1 VSAAVLI
8 LGAGG
13 HAKVLI
19 DALQTQ
25 GRAIL
30 GCTDLD
36 PAKRG
41 STVNA
46 VQILGGDE
54 YVLTLE
60 PRGTLLVNGV
70 GSVNLPDVRRAVF
83 ERFKAA
89 GFTFAT
95 VVHPRATVS
104 AQAILEEGAQ
114 VMAGAVV
121 QTNAVIGANTIVN
134 TGAVIDH
141 DCRIG
146 AHCHVAPGCS
156 LSGTVS
162 VGESSHVGT
171 GAVIVQ
177 GVTLGERC
185 LVAAGAVVTQS
196 WGAGV
201 KLMGVPARAG

>member
-1 VSAAVLI
+1 VNAAVLI

-19 DALQTQ
+19 DALMAQ
-25 GRAIL
+25 GRSIV

-36 PAKRG
+36 PRKHG
-41 STVNA
+41 SMVNA
-46 VQILGGDE
+46 VPIVGGDE
-54 YVLTLE
+54 YVAALE
-60 PRGTLLVNGV
+60 RSTLLVNGV
-70 GSVNLPDVRRAVF
+70 GSINVTDVRRSIF
-83 ERFKAA
+83 ERFKAK

-95 VVHPRATVS
+95 VVHPAATVS
-104 AQAILEEGAQ
+104 PHAVLEEGAQ

-121 QTNAVIGANTIVN
+121 QANAVIGANTIVN

-141 DCRIG
+141 DCRIA
-146 AHCHVAPGCS
+146 AHCHIAPGCT

-162 VGESSHVGT
+162 IGELSHVGT

-177 GVTLGERC
+177 GVDLGERC
-185 LVAAGAVVTQS
+185 LVAAGAVVTRS

-201 KLMGVPARAG
+201 KLLGVPARPDR